1 VIKLIKEKL
10 FMTEK
15 INLVKDTI
23 DFNDVKRLITWLE
36 TNPRLTKG
44 DLTLEFE
51 KKWSKWLG
59 VKYSVFVNSGSSANL
74 AAIYSLLLSGK
85 LKNNKIVVPA
95 VSWVTTVTPT
105 IQLGMEPIMCDCDID
120 NLGLDIN
127 HLKEIIK
134 NDNPSAIILV
144 HVLGIPNH
152 MDEILKL
159 CKENN
164 ILLIED
170 TCESIGSK
178 YNDKLLGV
186 LGDLSTFSFYFGH
199 HMSTIEGGMIS
210 TNDEDLYHILL
221 SIRSHGWDRDL
232 PKEKQNS
239 LREKYSVDKFRSL
252 YTFYYPGFNLRSTDL
267 QAYIG
272 LGQLEKLDM
281 IVENRNKNFI
291 RYKNE
296 IKNTFWNVS
305 PPEGS
310 FISNFSFPIITKNI
324 KELTEQLITNNI
336 ECRPLIC
343 GSINE
348 HPFWYERYGK
358 QNLPN
363 SKLVHNYGLYLP
375 NNHQMTDEEISKVI
389 EVVNKHV

>member
-1 VIKLIKEKL
+1 
-10 FMTEK
+10 MTEK
-15 INLVKDTI
+15 IDLVKDTI
-23 DFNDVKRLITWLE
+23 DLNDVKRLITWLE

-51 KKWSKWLG
+51 KKWSEWLG

-134 NDNPSAIILV
+134 NNNPSVIILV

-159 CKENN
+159 CKEND

-178 YNDKLLGV
+178 YNDKLLGT

-239 LREKYSVDKFRSL
+239 LRKKYSVDKFRSL

-310 FISNFSFPIITKNI
+310 FISNFSFPIITENI
-324 KELTEQLITNNI
+324 KGLTEELIKNNI

-389 EVVNKHV
+389 EIVNKNL

>member
-1 VIKLIKEKL
+1 
-10 FMTEK
+10 MTEK
-15 INLVKDTI
+15 IDLVKDTI
-23 DFNDVKRLITWLE
+23 DLNDVKRLITWLE

-51 KKWSKWLG
+51 KKWSEWLG

-159 CKENN
+159 CKEND

-178 YNDKLLGV
+178 YNDKLLGS

-239 LREKYSVDKFRSL
+239 LREKYGVDKFRSL

-305 PPEGS
+305 EPKGS
-310 FISNFSFPIITKNI
+310 FISNFSFPIITENI
-324 KELTEQLITNNI
+324 KELTEQLISNNI

>member
-1 VIKLIKEKL
+1 
-10 FMTEK
+10 MNEK
-15 INLVKDTI
+15 IDLVKDTI
-23 DFNDVKRLITWLE
+23 DLNDVKRLITWLE

-44 DLTLEFE
+44 NLTLEFE
-51 KKWSKWLG
+51 KKWSEWLG
-59 VKYSVFVNSGSSANL
+59 VKYSIFVNSGSSANL

-159 CKENN
+159 CKEND

-178 YNDKLLGV
+178 YNDKLLGA

-239 LREKYSVDKFRSL
+239 LREKYGVDKFRSL

>member
-1 VIKLIKEKL
+1 
-10 FMTEK
+10 MTEK
-15 INLVKDTI
+15 IDLVKDTI
-23 DFNDVKRLITWLE
+23 DLNDVKRLITWLE

-51 KKWSKWLG
+51 KKWSEWLG

-85 LKNNKIVVPA
+85 LKNNKIVVSA

-159 CKENN
+159 CKEND

-178 YNDKLLGV
+178 YNDKLLGA

-239 LREKYSVDKFRSL
+239 LREKYGVDKFRSL

>member
-1 VIKLIKEKL
+1 
-10 FMTEK
+10 MTEK

-51 KKWSKWLG
+51 KKWSEWLG

-134 NDNPSAIILV
+134 NNNPSVIILV

-159 CKENN
+159 CKEND

-178 YNDKLLGV
+178 YNDKLLGT

-239 LREKYSVDKFRSL
+239 LREKYGVDKFRSL

-267 QAYIG
+267 QSYIG

-389 EVVNKHV
+389 EVVNKYV

>member
-1 VIKLIKEKL
+1 
-10 FMTEK
+10 MTEK
-15 INLVKDTI
+15 IDLVKDTI
-23 DFNDVKRLITWLE
+23 DLNDVKRLITWLE

-44 DLTLEFE
+44 NLTLEFE
-51 KKWSKWLG
+51 KKWSEWLG

-159 CKENN
+159 CKEND

-178 YNDKLLGV
+178 YNDKLLGT

-239 LREKYSVDKFRSL
+239 LREKYGVDKFRSL

-272 LGQLEKLDM
+272 LGQLEKLDI

-305 PPEGS
+305 EPKGS

-324 KELTEQLITNNI
+324 KELTEQLVSNNI

-389 EVVNKHV
+389 EVVNKNL

>member
-1 VIKLIKEKL
+1 
-10 FMTEK
+10 MTEK

-51 KKWSKWLG
+51 KKWSEWLG

-105 IQLGMEPIMCDCDID
+105 IQLGMEPIMCDCNID

-134 NDNPSAIILV
+134 NNNPSVIILV

-159 CKENN
+159 CKEND

-178 YNDKLLGV
+178 YNDKLLGT

-239 LREKYSVDKFRSL
+239 LREKYGVDKFRSL

-305 PPEGS
+305 EPEGS

-389 EVVNKHV
+389 EVVNKYV

>member
-1 VIKLIKEKL
+1 
-10 FMTEK
+10 MTFQK

-23 DFNDVKRLITWLE
+23 DNGDINELIKWLS

-44 DLTLEFE
+44 PITEEFE
-51 KKWSKWLG
+51 NKWSKWLG

-74 AAIYSLLLSGK
+74 AAIYSLLLSGR

-95 VSWVTTVTPT
+95 VSWVTTVTPA
-105 IQLGMEPIMCDCDID
+105 IQLGMEPIMCECDMD

-127 HLKEIIK
+127 HLKNIIK

-144 HVLGIPNH
+144 HVLGFPNH
-152 MDEILKL
+152 MDEIIKL
-159 CKENN
+159 CEDND

-178 YNDKLLGV
+178 YNNKFLGTF
-186 LGDLSTFSFYFGH
+186 GDLSTFSFYFGH

-210 TNDEDLYHILL
+210 TDSEELYHILL

-232 PKEKQNS
+232 PKEKQEF
-239 LREKYSVDKFRSL
+239 LRKKYEIDTFRSL
-252 YTFYYPGFNLRSTDL
+252 YTFYYPGFNLRATDL
-267 QAYIG
+267 QAFIG
-272 LGQLEKLDM
+272 LGQLEKLDS
-281 IVENRNKNFI
+281 IITNRNKNYE

-296 IKNTFWNVS
+296 IKNNFWSIS
-305 PPEGS
+305 PPKNS

-324 KELTEQLITNNI
+324 KSLTEELIKNNI

-363 SKLVHNYGLYLP
+363 SKLVHEFGLYIP
-375 NNHQMTDEEISKVI
+375 NNHQMTDDEISKVI
-389 EVVNKHV
+389 KIVNNNL

>member
-1 VIKLIKEKL
+1 
-10 FMTEK
+10 MTEK
-15 INLVKDTI
+15 IDLVKDTI
-23 DFNDVKRLITWLE
+23 DFNDVKRLITWLD

-51 KKWSKWLG
+51 KKWSEWLG
-59 VKYSVFVNSGSSANL
+59 VKYSIFVNSGSSANL

-159 CKENN
+159 CKEND

-178 YNDKLLGV
+178 YNDKLLGT

-239 LREKYSVDKFRSL
+239 LREKYGVDKFRSL

-296 IKNTFWNVS
+296 IKNTFWNIS

-389 EVVNKHV
+389 EIVNKNL